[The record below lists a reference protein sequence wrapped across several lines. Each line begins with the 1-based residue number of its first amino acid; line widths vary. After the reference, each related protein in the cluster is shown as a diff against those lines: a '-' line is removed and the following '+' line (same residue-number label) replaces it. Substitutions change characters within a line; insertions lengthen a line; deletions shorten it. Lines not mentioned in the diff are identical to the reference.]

1 MDQPVP
7 RVGLP
12 AASSPDS
19 PRWRRATSM
28 SPRSIWIAVVV
39 SIAAHLLLGGSLV
52 VWMLPARF
60 KPAPDTQGTV
70 ELVMVEKKGSGEPTP
85 ASRPYPQQ
93 QPPPQPEA
101 KPASQAPPQQEAK
114 QETESLPEPLGPPQP
129 PAPPVPRVVKA
140 DPAPAGRP
148 TTPDDSGEAVP
159 VPAETPQ
166 QEASAEAPPAAPPEA
181 KTDDAK
187 PRETKPAAPEPTKTA
202 PPPAKQQPALTFNLD
217 GTDSLTSAEV
227 FGQHVLPASPDD
239 RFRNRPPIFPR
250 EAELRGE
257 RGAVIVVI
265 HVSDT
270 GQAVGADVAESS
282 GHTLLD
288 QAAVDAVLKWHF
300 RPALKDGKAVPFDM
314 PMRFIFEGQ

>member
-1 MDQPVP
+1 MSMDQPAP

-12 AASSPDS
+12 AASGPDS
-19 PRWRRATSM
+19 RRWRRAASL
-28 SPRSIWIAVVV
+28 SRRSIWFAVAV

-52 VWMLPARF
+52 VWMRPARF

-70 ELVMVEKKGSGEPTP
+70 ELLMVEQKGSGEPTP
-85 ASRPYPQQ
+85 ASRPNTQQ

-101 KPASQAPPQQEAK
+101 KQEPQPPKPPQGPPQP
-114 QETESLPEPLGPPQP
+114 ETEQPPQP
-129 PAPPVPRVVKA
+129 PAPPVPRVEKA
-140 DPAPAGRP
+140 DAAPAGRP

-159 VPAETPQ
+159 LPAQTPQ
-166 QEASAEAPPAAPPEA
+166 QEASAEAPPAAPAEA
-181 KTDDAK
+181 KIDDAK
-187 PRETKPAAPEPTKTA
+187 PRETKPETPGPTETAA
-202 PPPAKQQPALTFNLD
+202 PPAKQQPALSFNLD

-227 FGQHVLPASPDD
+227 IGQHVIPASPDD
-239 RFRNRPPIFPR
+239 RFRNRPPVFPR

-265 HVSDT
+265 HVSET
-270 GQAVGADVAESS
+270 GQAAGADVAESS